1 MFLLYNLLLTIFSP
15 FWVPWMLLKSRQ
27 RSERPNWDERQG
39 RFDIPRRGDKHR
51 IWVHTVSVGEFV
63 AATPILKAMRKA
75 LPNHEI
81 LVSVTTSSGHQ
92 TAREAEPGLYD
103 YLVYFPIDVAKF
115 QLLAMH
121 TVRPDVVAIM
131 ETELWMNFTWAAKA
145 MGARTVLI
153 NGRISDRS
161 FPRSMKL
168 RGFYRALLK
177 NVDLCLT
184 QTEVDADRLRAL
196 GAGETRVVGNSKF
209 DQAVQGLEANREE
222 WQAKL
227 GLDPSK
233 PTLVI
238 GSTRGEEEEK
248 FVLAA
253 LTTVCFNRLNVIH
266 APRHIE
272 RVPNLSTLVQEA
284 TGGFAL
290 RSKGE
295 TGPYLILD
303 TYGELSSI
311 YCVADFVI
319 VGGGFS
325 NLGGQNIFQP
335 LAHGKP
341 CLHGEHMQNFR
352 DIAAMAD
359 SAGAAMVCRTPEE
372 LARAIQN
379 LIEDPKSRAEM
390 GKQATALVQRN
401 IGASARYATLLAE
414 EASKAK

>member
-1 MFLLYNLLLTIFSP
+1 MFLLYNLLLTLFSP
-15 FWVPWMLLKSRQ
+15 FWVPWMLLKAQQ
-27 RSERPNWDERQG
+27 RKERPNWAERQG

-63 AATPILKAMRKA
+63 AATPILKAMRQA

-92 TAREAEPGLYD
+92 TARDAEPGLYD
-103 YLVYFPIDVAKF
+103 YLVYFPIDVARF
-115 QLLAMH
+115 QLQAMQK
-121 TVRPDVVAIM
+121 VRPDVVAIM

-168 RGFYRALLK
+168 RGFYRALMK

-184 QTEVDADRLRAL
+184 QTEVDAERLRSL
-196 GAGETRVVGNSKF
+196 GAAEARVVGNSKF
-209 DQAVQGLEANREE
+209 DQAVQGLEANRKE

-227 GLDPSK
+227 GLDTAK

-248 FVLAA
+248 FVLQA
-253 LTTVCFNRLNVIH
+253 LKIVGFNRLNVIH
-266 APRHIE
+266 APRHLE
-272 RVPNLSTLVQEA
+272 RVDAMSALVVEA
-284 TGGFAL
+284 TGTVAL
-290 RSKGE
+290 RSKAE
-295 TGPYLILD
+295 TGPYMILD
-303 TYGELSSI
+303 TYGELSSV
-311 YCVADFVI
+311 YSAADFVI

-325 NLGGQNIFQP
+325 NLGGQNIIQP

-341 CLHGEHMQNFR
+341 VLHGQHMQNFR
-352 DIAAMAD
+352 DVAAMAD
-359 SAGAAMVCRTPEE
+359 SAGAALVCATPEE
-372 LARAIQN
+372 LAQAIQR
-379 LIEDPKSRAEM
+379 LLDEPKTRTEM
-390 GKQATALVQRN
+390 GKQATQLVRRN
-401 IGASARYATLLAE
+401 IGASKRYAALIAE
-414 EASKAK
+414 EATEAK